1 MTTDSQS
8 YARPQDTLAVALTWN
23 KKFPGHFLFPLPA
36 GEKSPPPWK
45 NYRDLASN
53 NPAQLRKWAKEFP
66 GCNWGLALERSN
78 IQPLDVDRKE
88 GKNGEAT
95 YDMLVE
101 KHGGLPPTFTVITPS
116 GGWHFYFKGKHVFK
130 NNIAGPET
138 HIDSP
143 HYVLIPGCRL
153 NSGGEY
159 QIADGCD
166 VPIAPAP
173 AWFAEYLKPT
183 EKSDNAGKLSNPMI
197 DEGLSREM
205 LFKLDPAKYQDQTE
219 WFNLMCSFHYAT
231 GGHGLDDFR
240 EWSLSDTTYTG
251 NTDNIGD
258 RWRSLEMKGQ
268 TEYLFFERVRAAA
281 PILHIKAI
289 ATADF
294 SEPPPDDSYLD
305 ALRADW
311 KRRDAERA
319 KKRPDKAKAANE
331 AVAAEEPFPAP
342 LSMKQ
347 LLRGKWEKPKYLVD
361 GLVLQ
366 GYPQTINADGGTGKT
381 TVCTQFGV
389 GVAAG
394 VPVFGRMAIQAPVLL
409 VLGEDG
415 EAVTQERVQ
424 AAVDRSAE
432 LAGVDPETLPLTTW
446 VLQGRDMALAK
457 ISDQGVIELL
467 PFYEKLDAMMA
478 TTPGC
483 FVVLD
488 SLIDVVQ
495 MEMKDPAPANAFFK
509 KLLTGLCKK
518 HDATI
523 LVLAHPSK
531 ASMADG
537 SWSHG
542 TLAMKNA
549 VRNSLAMRK
558 VEGQEYRVLWR
569 LKGNYGG
576 EDEIKLYFEYPIFTL
591 TPPSASE
598 NPAVRRDAAILE
610 YIVQMIREGKAS
622 VTRNNRGGGTTP
634 RMIAEALN
642 SGGMQER
649 SVTWQ
654 QVQTVMVRAE
664 NNGVLRYVKGYGKTE
679 AHYEWLGDDAGAAE
693 PTDDDGDFGA

>member
-1 MTTDSQS
+1 MTDSKS
-8 YARPQDTLAVALTWN
+8 YARSQDTLGVALVWN
-23 KKFPGHFLFPLPA
+23 KAHPDHYLFPLPP
-36 GEKSPPPWK
+36 GEKSPPYDK
-45 NYRDLASN
+45 GYRETSSN
-53 NPAQLRKWAKEFP
+53 DPAQLRKWAKEHP
-66 GCNWGLALERSN
+66 GCCWGIALERSGL
-78 IQPLDVDRKE
+78 QPLDVDRKP

-95 YDMLVE
+95 YDALVA
-101 KHGGLPPTFTVITPS
+101 KHGGLPPTLTIITPS

-130 NNIAGPET
+130 NNIAGPES

-143 HYVLIPGCRL
+143 HYVVMPGCRL

-159 QIADGCD
+159 LIADGCD
-166 VPIAPAP
+166 VPIADAP
-173 AWFAEYLKPT
+173 EWFGQYLKPT
-183 EKSDNAGKLSNPMI
+183 EKLDNAGKLGDPII
-197 DEGLSREM
+197 DQDLAREM
-205 LFKLDPAKYQDQTE
+205 LFKLDAAKYQDQTE

-240 EWSLSDTTYTG
+240 EWSLSDPTYTG
-251 NTDNIGD
+251 NTDNIAD
-258 RWRSLEMKGQ
+258 RWRSLEIKAQ
-268 TEYLFFERVRAAA
+268 TEYLFFERVRAVA
-281 PILHIKAI
+281 PNLHIKAI

-294 SEPPPDDSYLD
+294 SDPPPTESDFA
-305 ALRADW
+305 ALRADAA
-311 KRRDAERA
+311 RRHNEWIKKHPEKATDADEA
-319 KKRPDKAKAANE
+319 IAAD
-331 AVAAEEPFPAP
+331 EPFPEP
-342 LSMKQ
+342 LSMRQ
-347 LLRGKWEKPKYLVD
+347 LLEGKWEKPKYIVE

-394 VPVFGRMAIQAPVLL
+394 VPVFGRATIQAPVLL

-424 AAVDRSAE
+424 ASVDRSAE
-432 LAGVDPETLPLTTW
+432 LAGVDPKKLPLTTW
-446 VLQGRDMALAK
+446 VLQGCDMALAK
-457 ISDQGVIELL
+457 ITDQGVIELL

-478 TTPGC
+478 KMPGC

-518 HDATI
+518 HKATI

-591 TPPSASE
+591 TPPSAST

-649 SVTWQ
+649 TVTWQ
-654 QVQTVMVRAE
+654 QVQTVMVRSE

-679 AHYEWLGDDAGAAE
+679 AHYEWLGDDADVAE
-693 PTDDDGDFGA
+693 PTDDDSDFGA